1 MTSLK
6 PSSPSIIKFQ
16 NYWNKKLLHQKSKLQ
31 KVDLIIQEI
40 EKESKET
47 WKSVDA
53 YSKKRLNQHTN
64 DIGRL
69 SASELKDQRNFH
81 DACLFSYDETDYQ
94 QDNELE
100 DISKR
105 WQNLSVKKEGVM
117 TKISTI
123 ENTMERFRIMKI

>member
-1 MTSLK
+1 MTSPK

-47 WKSVDA
+47 WKSVA
-53 YSKKRLNQHTN
+53 SYSKKRLNQYN
-64 DIGRL
+64 DDIERL

-81 DACLFSYDETDYQ
+81 DECLFSYDETDYQ
-94 QDNELE
+94 QDNELN
-100 DISKR
+100 DISER
-105 WQNLSVKKEGVM
+105 LQNLSVKKERILK
-117 TKISTI
+117 KISTR
-123 ENTMERFRIMKI
+123 EKVMERFGIMKI